1 MGNSTSK
8 DKSFYYISIYD
19 LLTDKEDKKMFLYS
33 NLTEDLDD
41 IQNFLLGN
49 HDSMTSKLIRKEID
63 NWFDTNK
70 MALNDLQRDN
80 LDYEKQ
86 RKIPVTLY
94 DVNLKT
100 TAYHLP
106 PDDDVNDR
114 LGMRAETE
122 RDEQMRQDRQVIVDY
137 KVNPSPHNLYIYLGF
152 DECNNIED
160 FFDKSRYSKEYNKE
174 FLRFSTGFEYFFYF
188 YNEFMNREFTWK
200 GIDYKPVPFVIEFR
214 EGNGKLKPKK
224 TFSNEMKGL
233 SPKDWTQT

>member
-41 IQNFLLGN
+41 IENFLLGN

-86 RKIPVTLY
+86 REIPVTLY
-94 DVNLKT
+94 DINRPLGLYLLT
-100 TAYHLP
+100 E
-106 PDDDVNDR
+106 DDDS
-114 LGMRAETE
+114 MHAEIE
-122 RDEQMRQDRQVIVDY
+122 RDERMRDDRQVIVDY
-137 KVNPSPHNLYIYLGF
+137 KVNPNPHNLYIYLGF
-152 DECNNIED
+152 NECNNIED

-174 FLRFSTGFEYFFYF
+174 FLQFSTGFEYFFYF

-200 GIDYKPVPFVIEFR
+200 GFDYKPLPFVIEFR
-214 EGNGKLKPKK
+214 EGNGILKPKK
-224 TFSNEMKGL
+224 TFSNEMNGL
-233 SPKDWTQT
+233 SPKDWKQS